1 MTVNKMKDTIINEA
15 SMYQVGGLPGNSV
28 EEHVLTL
35 KSIIVMREEL
45 GKGTIFMIVDI
56 IAFFDKEDIFDCM
69 DTLEKIGVNKKA
81 AQMWFKLNQDTK
93 ICVNTVVGMTD
104 TVSKGDCVGQGSAGA
119 SLISQA
125 NIGLGLQKH
134 FGEIVEVAHY
144 GDIRI
149 QPLA

>member
-1 MTVNKMKDTIINEA
+1 M
-15 SMYQVGGLPGNSV
+15 PGHAV
-28 EEHVLTL
+28 EEHVFTL

-45 GKGTIFMIVDI
+45 GKGTIFTIVDI

-69 DTLEKIGVNKKA
+69 DTLEKIGANKKVA
-81 AQMWFKLNQDTK
+81 RMWFKLNQDTK
-93 ICVNTVVGMTD
+93 ICVNTAVGMTD
-104 TVSKGDCVGQGSAGA
+104 TVSVGDCVGQGSAGA

-134 FGEIVEVAHY
+134 FGKVEEVVHY

-149 QPLA
+149 KPLA